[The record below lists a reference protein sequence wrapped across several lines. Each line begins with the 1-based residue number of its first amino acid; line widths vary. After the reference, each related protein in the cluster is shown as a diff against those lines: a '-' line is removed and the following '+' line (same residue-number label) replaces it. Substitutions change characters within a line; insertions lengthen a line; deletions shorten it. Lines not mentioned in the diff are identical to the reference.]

1 MFDLATTTSERREFA
16 GDDVLAGD
24 DLLLLSLENSNS
36 SIFLPAFKA
45 WRIKLL

>member
-24 DLLLLSLENSNS
+24 DLLLLS
-36 SIFLPAFKA
+36 
-45 WRIKLL
+45 